1 MTEPLKTLLTLILK
15 SDSEVLLA
23 RRRARQIGFLLGFST
38 QDQIRISTAV
48 SEIVRNAS
56 AHAKNG
62 KVEFCISDSKTP
74 FKYAIIVSDKGP
86 GIPDLPRVLSDS
98 SSSHTGLR
106 SAQKMMDAMIIDS
119 TSSGTT
125 IRLEK
130 KLVQRVVPF
139 TASEIDELANSLT
152 KIVSTT
158 PLDEVH
164 QQNQELIA
172 ALDQLFTHQT
182 MLSDLNEELKQKNEE
197 LVNLYGEVKNLNSSL
212 EEKVTLRTSELA
224 AARDDA
230 VRANELKTQFVANIS
245 HEIRTPMSGILG
257 LSELLVNE
265 TDGESKQTAE
275 YVHKCALNLMSL
287 VNDLLDMSK
296 LETGNFEVVK
306 ETFHIDQIIDDVLT
320 GFYIS
325 ATKKNLKLNQNIDK
339 AVLGAVSGAGS
350 RIRQVLQNL
359 VQNAI
364 KFTDKGFVEIIV
376 QQQRC
381 DENLSYVKFS
391 VRDTGLGIA
400 EEDQQKLFKLFVQ
413 VDGSTTR
420 RHGGTGLGLALS
432 QRLVQLMGGSIG
444 VESSPGNGSTFWF
457 IVPLELGAVESWAAD
472 LH

>member
-1 MTEPLKTLLTLILK
+1 
-15 SDSEVLLA
+15 
-23 RRRARQIGFLLGFST
+23 
-38 QDQIRISTAV
+38 
-48 SEIVRNAS
+48 
-56 AHAKNG
+56 
-62 KVEFCISDSKTP
+62 
-74 FKYAIIVSDKGP
+74 
-86 GIPDLPRVLSDS
+86 
-98 SSSHTGLR
+98 
-106 SAQKMMDAMIIDS
+106 MMDAMIIDS